1 MAVINWTHRSVDDLK
16 NIAEFIEKDS
26 VKYASLTI
34 QRLLNA
40 THLLEE
46 NPRVGRKVPEAGHK
60 DKIREIIQGNYRI
73 IYQIANEYLINIL
86 TVHHSSRKLTK
97 SRVLRK

>member
-1 MAVINWTHRSVDDLK
+1 MAVIHWTHRSVNDLR

-40 THLLEE
+40 AQLLED
-46 NPRVGRKVPEAGHK
+46 NPRIGRKVPETGHK
-60 DKIREIIQGNYRI
+60 DKIREVIQGNYRI
-73 IYQIANEYLINIL
+73 IYQVASENLINIL
-86 TVHHSSRKLTK
+86 TVHHSSRKLTAT
-97 SRVLRK
+97 RVFKK

>member
-1 MAVINWTHRSVDDLK
+1 MAVVNWTHRSVNDLK

-34 QRLLNA
+34 QRLINA
-40 THLLEE
+40 THLLED
-46 NPRVGRKVPEAGHK
+46 NPRIGRKVPEAGHK
-60 DKIREIIQGNYRI
+60 EKIREIIQGNYRI
-73 IYQIANEYLINIL
+73 IYQIADEDLINIL

-97 SRVLRK
+97 TRVFKK

>member
-1 MAVINWTHRSVDDLK
+1 MAIINWTHRSVNDLR

-34 QRLLNA
+34 QRLMNA
-40 THLLEE
+40 AHLLEE
-46 NPRVGRKVPEAGHK
+46 NPKIGRKVPEAGYK

-73 IYQIANEYLINIL
+73 IYQIDNKDLINIL

-97 SRVLRK
+97 SRMLRK

>member
-1 MAVINWTHRSVDDLK
+1 MALINWTHRSVNDLR

-34 QRLLNA
+34 QRLMNA
-40 THLLEE
+40 AHLLEE
-46 NPRVGRKVPEAGHK
+46 KPRIGRKVPEAGHK
-60 DKIREIIQGNYRI
+60 DKIREIIQVNYRI
-73 IYQIANEYLINIL
+73 IYQIVNEDLINIL
-86 TVHHSSRKLTK
+86 NVHHSSSKLTK

>member
-1 MAVINWTHRSVDDLK
+1 MAVINWTHRSVNDLR

-34 QRLLNA
+34 QRLMNA
-40 THLLEE
+40 AHLLEE
-46 NPRVGRKVPEAGHK
+46 NPKIGRKVPEAGYK

-73 IYQIANEYLINIL
+73 IYQIDNKDLINIL

-97 SRVLRK
+97 SRMLRK

>member
-1 MAVINWTHRSVDDLK
+1 MAIINWTHRSVNDLK

-34 QRLLNA
+34 QRLMNA
-40 THLLEE
+40 AHLLEE
-46 NPRVGRKVPEAGHK
+46 KPKIGRKVPEAGYK

-73 IYQIANEYLINIL
+73 IYQIDNKDLINIL

-97 SRVLRK
+97 SRMLRK

>member
-1 MAVINWTHRSVDDLK
+1 MAVINWTHRSVNDLR

-34 QRLLNA
+34 QRLLSVTN
-40 THLLEE
+40 LLVE
-46 NPRVGRKVPEAGHK
+46 NPRIGRKVPETGHK

-73 IYQIANEYLINIL
+73 IYQIANEDLINVL

-97 SRVLRK
+97 TRVLRK